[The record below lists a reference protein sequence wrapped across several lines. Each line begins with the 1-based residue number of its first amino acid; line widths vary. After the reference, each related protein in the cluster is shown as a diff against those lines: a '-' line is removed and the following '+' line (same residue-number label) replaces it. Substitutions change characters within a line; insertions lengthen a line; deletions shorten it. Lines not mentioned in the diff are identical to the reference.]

1 MPVTS
6 GPRSQYPVPA
16 AKRSPGPVKAPVED
30 QIRVL
35 IADDHPVVREG
46 LRAMLEIGGMN
57 VVGDAASGR
66 EAIDLARETRPD
78 VVLMDIRMPG
88 IDGLA
93 ATRLIKQQKPDMAVI
108 MLTSY
113 DSRDYLRRSLEAGA
127 SSYILKGMTAD
138 TLVQTI
144 RAVKSGTAVV
154 DTGIIAGLTA
164 AARPPAGRTGSAP
177 LLETLAPHERR
188 VLRLLMRGLSNNQ
201 IVDETGYT
209 LGTVKNVVHR
219 IIVKLGVSNRTQA
232 AIAAARVWTD
242 AG

>member
-6 GPRSQYPVPA
+6 GPHNQYPVSVA
-16 AKRSPGPVKAPVED
+16 RRGRDPVETAAGD

-35 IADDHPVVREG
+35 IADDHLMVREG
-46 LRAMLEIGGMN
+46 LRAMLEIGGMT
-57 VVGDAASGR
+57 VVGDAANGR
-66 EAIDLARETRPD
+66 EAVDLARETRPD

-93 ATRLIKQQKPDMAVI
+93 ATRLIKQQKPNVAVI

-127 SSYILKGMTAD
+127 SSYILKGMTAG

-154 DTGIIAGLTA
+154 DTGMIAGLTA

-188 VLRLLMRGLSNNQ
+188 VLRLLMRGLSNSE

-209 LGTVKNVVHR
+209 LGTVKNVIHR
-219 IIVKLGVSNRTQA
+219 IIVKLGVSDRTQA
-232 AIAAARVWTD
+232 AVAAARVWTD